1 MQSPEAA
8 GPTILTRWGRLT
20 GAQWLQARYE
30 EMMDEWFTAD
40 LEAYLAEHWPTAE
53 QIAANRQRS
62 RKETKANRRKANT
75 PPAIQLQIL

>member
-1 MQSPEAA
+1 MQSPEE
-8 GPTILTRWGRLT
+8 PTILTRWGRLT

-62 RKETKANRRKANT
+62 RKETKTNRRQANT
-75 PPAIQLQIL
+75 NPASQLQIL

>member
-8 GPTILTRWGRLT
+8 EPTILTRWGRLT
-20 GAQWLQARYE
+20 GAQWLQARHE

-62 RKETKANRRKANT
+62 SNEIKANRRQVNT
-75 PPAIQLQIL
+75 KPISQLKIL

>member
-8 GPTILTRWGRLT
+8 EPTILTRWGRLT

-40 LEAYLAEHWPTAE
+40 LEAYLAAHWPTAE

-62 RKETKANRRKANT
+62 RREARIKRRQTNT
-75 PPAIQLQIL
+75 PPASQLKIL